1 MSEKSLTHSI
11 FEIKVSPNV
20 NIQLKRLV
28 QSLRYLNVH
37 GGSVRK
43 WFSRQILYSSL
54 CA

>member
-20 NIQLKRLV
+20 NIQLKRLI
-28 QSLRYLNVH
+28 QSLRYLN
-37 GGSVRK
+37 VRK
-43 WFSRQILYSSL
+43 WFSRQILYSLL